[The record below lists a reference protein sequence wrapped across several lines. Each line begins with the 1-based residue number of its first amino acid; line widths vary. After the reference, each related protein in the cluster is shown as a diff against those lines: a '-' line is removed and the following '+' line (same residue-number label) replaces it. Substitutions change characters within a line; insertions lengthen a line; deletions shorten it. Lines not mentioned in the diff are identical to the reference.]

1 MSNYYTE
8 TVGTRPHW
16 PALENDETV
25 DVAIVGAGITGVAT
39 AVELAERG
47 FSVALVDAHTV
58 GWGAT
63 GRNGGQV
70 TGSLSGDNAM
80 LQQLKKT
87 RPSEAE
93 QFVWDLRWRG
103 HDIITQRIAK
113 YDIDCGLKTGHIFTA
128 WEKKDLPAFEQMV
141 EQAHAYGM
149 EGTVSLLN
157 QTDVHDRLATP
168 LYHGGVLNTKN
179 LHLHSLKL
187 CVGEAQAAHA
197 LGAKIFEHTPVTAIE
212 TINPERVDV
221 VTPKGTLRASKVVL
235 AGNAYHR
242 LMRVQLGG
250 YLFPA
255 VLGNLVTEILSP
267 ELCQR
272 INRDD
277 NAVYDSRTVLD
288 YYRIT
293 HDNRLM
299 FGGGTNYSGRDIDDV
314 ASHLRPSLEATFPA
328 LKDVGIEHAWTGKAG
343 IIINRIPMLGRAKPQ
358 VYFAQGYSG
367 HGMATS
373 HVLAEILATAL
384 AGDFE
389 QLRTF
394 EDFWRWRMPVPTSA
408 GSALVALGMRY
419 YQLKDQLG

>member
-1 MSNYYTE
+1 MNNYYTA
-8 TVGTRPHW
+8 TVGTRPEW
-16 PALENDETV
+16 PTLDHDVTV
-25 DVAIVGAGITGVAT
+25 DVVIVGAGITGCAT

-47 FSVALVDAHTV
+47 FSVALVDAHSV

-80 LQQLKKT
+80 LKQLKKKK
-87 RPSEAE
+87 PSHAD

-103 HDIITQRIAK
+103 HDIITERIHK
-113 YDIDCGLKTGHIFTA
+113 YHIDCGLKTGHIFTA
-128 WEKKDLPAFEQMV
+128 WEKKDLAEFEKMV
-141 EQAHAYGM
+141 EQAHTYGM
-149 EGTVSLLN
+149 QDTVSLLT
-157 QTDVHDRLATP
+157 QQAVHERLATP

-187 CVGEAQAAHA
+187 CVGEAQAAHS
-197 LGAKIFEHTPVTAIE
+197 LGAKIYENTAVTAIE
-212 TINPERVDV
+212 TISPERVHV
-221 VTPKGTLRASKVVL
+221 VTRKGTLRAKKVVL

-242 LMRVQLGG
+242 LMRLQLGG

-255 VLGNLVTEILSP
+255 VLGNLVTEKLSA

-314 ASHLRPSLEATFPA
+314 ASHLRPALEATFPA
-328 LKDVGIEHAWTGKAG
+328 LKDVGIEYAWTGKAG
-343 IIINRIPMLGRAKPQ
+343 IVINRIPMLGRAKAQ

-389 QLRTF
+389 RLRTF
-394 EDFWRWRMPVPTSA
+394 EDFWRWRMPVPATA

-419 YQLKDQLG
+419 YQLKDRLG